1 MAYYRVSSLSLCQVL
16 EVWRPTANIQLH
28 HYDDLE
34 SIHLRQCSNSV
45 FHCLPP
51 NTGRIRRN
59 LPHISGNEYL
69 KKPSLE
75 HPYLNGTYFFVFF
88 TMSYQSI

>member
-1 MAYYRVSSLSLCQVL
+1 MKWSSTGIIKLTSNVK
-16 EVWRPTANIQLH
+16 VWRPTANIQLH

-75 HPYLNGTYFFVFF
+75 HPYFEWDIFFCLCYEVLN
-88 TMSYQSI
+88 